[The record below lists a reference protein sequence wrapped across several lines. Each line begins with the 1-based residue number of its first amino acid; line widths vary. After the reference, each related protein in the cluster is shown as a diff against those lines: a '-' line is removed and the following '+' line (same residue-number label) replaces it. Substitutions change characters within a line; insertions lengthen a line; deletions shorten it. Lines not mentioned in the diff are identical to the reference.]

1 MNMVLTTKVV
11 GLTFNPSYPQNIYAV
26 AKDFALG
33 DDSIILIR
41 EKYNEA
47 DANAIAVYH
56 GENQIGHV
64 PRKLSEFV
72 SPQIDSGIEWHA
84 AIESVVVSQNNV
96 NNPGLKITMW
106 SSDAD

>member
-11 GLTFNPSYPQNIYAV
+11 GLTFNPSYPKNIYAI

-33 DDSIILIR
+33 DDSISLVR
-41 EKYNEA
+41 EKDNEV
-47 DANAIAVYH
+47 DANAIAVHH
-56 GENQIGHV
+56 GENQVGHV
-64 PRKLSEFV
+64 PRKLAEFI
-72 SPQIDSGIEWHA
+72 SPQIDAGIEWYA

-106 SSDAD
+106 SKDAD